1 MELRVFGATQ
11 SLPSLLLVFFFLS
24 SFFLVFA
31 FASFVMSLSF
41 AINPTLRGLISPDTT
56 QSFLSFS
63 PSGLFK
69 PVAST
74 TTYPNQFSGMSPLHP
89 TDLQNS
95 KDFIFLSPE
104 EKSKEIQKEFL
115 ANLLSLNFGPNNSS
129 PDATV
134 VTSPAKYTL
143 AADSPTIA
151 GFLAVV
157 QLDSAPT
164 TDPSKLSSKIPPP
177 SGPYL
182 VVLGPTA
189 FAFNGKGLQA
199 HVFSDT
205 PQKIS
210 SSQFRFPT
218 TLIAPAFA
226 FQSGIRPQ
234 SISQLN
240 PYSWITSHPSSI
252 LASLRAHRALFST
265 VILEQSTSRLHSPDD
280 PWHSL
285 WIPSQD
291 SPPHAHQIFSRL
303 HRVDEPILTIQ
314 VENTSPIEGSWIALS
329 ALPLPRHHHL
339 PIGLLF
345 DPASIPDS
353 ASLINAIL
361 GWNQTYN
368 PMPATR
374 SSHLKDLATTLS
386 WLDVPF
392 VNDWLLTVSQR
403 ADDFATV
410 WHTSKQIAA
419 DLTTLKNVP
428 ISTNLPRSYPARIH
442 PYEALF
448 VHPFFSLTTKL
459 FSDALLQNNP
469 SHTMRT
475 KFFTFFREK
484 ANMLSSQDVDLF
496 LPQNIPHVD
505 NTHTYVPF
513 LFRPQTQ
520 SWSTSYGFKSFSSFD
535 VQKYLPDFLN
545 HLPNDHLAQ
554 RVISTPHD
562 RSPSSSLNPPQPN
575 TVTRLNVDSP
585 DKPSQKNPPSSPQT
599 PEVRPFPLEPPA
611 ESLPRRP
618 TAFHPPTA
626 RIPSPAALD
635 PSPRFPAPVP
645 VSRAP
650 LQPQQMEPP
659 QRAPPTPQ
667 QLEPQQP
674 PPQPHQNRLLVGPD
688 PPPFPTQN
696 LIQQLPP
703 RPPSRQEHF
712 LPPLPPPRLQRS
724 PSTSTANAYSNA
736 SPHAPHN
743 PPRRPTHYHP
753 ASPAMESYHS
763 QSFNP
768 LAHQRQAW
776 DAPLVSTT
784 TSPWYLPVDNPTW
797 FTSTRL
803 KYVHSTLA
811 SSAYLPLIR
820 RTMEERGQF
829 TFDRF
834 IFQDTDQLPPHVVQ
848 WAFLGIVALPTD
860 LRLVDP
866 NLPTTTRRP
875 SYSHELLH
883 TPSHLNNDWLR
894 QVLPYAGADHRSSA
908 AEVAA
913 IDLLAAAIEASKY
926 PVAPFRVDFSQSFL
940 HAEAPRKALRTFRIN
955 AGQTLHLD
963 DPKSLYLSLTPWHFL
978 WSIPLSPEGRLPQQG
993 LSCTQFK
1000 LFFHHIVFFLNTVL
1014 TNDDSFPQ
1022 FPPGF
1027 SPFLLRGPL
1036 AGQLLW
1042 AAHQFDQAQTRDA
1055 WSTLASSQPSHT
1067 LQLSQALLHHTCD
1080 LFQQFLRWGA
1090 QNRTKIA
1097 CPATADPEG
1106 FVPQCTLIY
1115 DVSPHST
1122 DSNLTY
1128 CLDWRSTFT
1137 LLFTAP
1143 TILSH
1148 QHTNSMS
1155 PLFCRSTPNYL
1166 LPSRPDHRGDSRSPL
1181 ERYDRAQR
1189 RRSPSDRPPDRA
1201 TDQPPPKRARSDSA
1215 QPQRRPGQKA
1225 LVPLVTLT
1233 AAGKERYTHSGKLLA
1248 DLASSL
1254 TIPRFDQKQYCFMY
1268 IDKNS
1273 VVGCTGP
1280 HRSRTNSEGQPL
1292 QCNRHHVCLSPQ
1304 AISNWPQSSLK
1315 PLWEFCHHD
1324 RVRHLLQP
1332 TPEFAAH
1339 MASDRPNRPNA
1350 PQQPPPSS

>member
-1 MELRVFGATQ
+1 MTDYPEINFKEISNVRQRQDTQVATRSLARSLAMSRSLPTAAMELRVFGATQ
-11 SLPSLLLVFFFLS
+11 SLSSLLLVFFFLS

-285 WIPSQD
+285 
-291 SPPHAHQIFSRL
+291 
-303 HRVDEPILTIQ
+303 
-314 VENTSPIEGSWIALS
+314 
-329 ALPLPRHHHL
+329 
-339 PIGLLF
+339 
-345 DPASIPDS
+345 
-353 ASLINAIL
+353 
-361 GWNQTYN
+361 
-368 PMPATR
+368 
-374 SSHLKDLATTLS
+374 S

-410 WHTSKQIAA
+410 WHTSKQIAS

-442 PYEALF
+442 PYDALF

-469 SHTMRT
+469 LHTMQT

-545 HLPNDHLAQ
+545 HLLNDHLAQ

-611 ESLPRRP
+611 ESLSRRP

-635 PSPRFPAPVP
+635 PSPGFPAPVP

-650 LQPQQMEPP
+650 LQPQQMEPQ
-659 QRAPPTPQ
+659 QRAPPPPQ

-674 PPQPHQNRLLVGPD
+674 PPQPHQIRLLVGPD
-688 PPPFPTQN
+688 PPPFPTQTP
-696 LIQQLPP
+696 IQQLPP

-712 LPPLPPPRLQRS
+712 LPP
-724 PSTSTANAYSNA
+724 
-736 SPHAPHN
+736 
-743 PPRRPTHYHP
+743 
-753 ASPAMESYHS
+753 
-763 QSFNP
+763 
-768 LAHQRQAW
+768 
-776 DAPLVSTT
+776 
-784 TSPWYLPVDNPTW
+784 
-797 FTSTRL
+797 
-803 KYVHSTLA
+803 
-811 SSAYLPLIR
+811 
-820 RTMEERGQF
+820 
-829 TFDRF
+829 
-834 IFQDTDQLPPHVVQ
+834 
-848 WAFLGIVALPTD
+848 
-860 LRLVDP
+860 
-866 NLPTTTRRP
+866 
-875 SYSHELLH
+875 
-883 TPSHLNNDWLR
+883 
-894 QVLPYAGADHRSSA
+894 
-908 AEVAA
+908 
-913 IDLLAAAIEASKY
+913 
-926 PVAPFRVDFSQSFL
+926 
-940 HAEAPRKALRTFRIN
+940 
-955 AGQTLHLD
+955 
-963 DPKSLYLSLTPWHFL
+963 
-978 WSIPLSPEGRLPQQG
+978 
-993 LSCTQFK
+993 
-1000 LFFHHIVFFLNTVL
+1000 
-1014 TNDDSFPQ
+1014 
-1022 FPPGF
+1022 
-1027 SPFLLRGPL
+1027 
-1036 AGQLLW
+1036 
-1042 AAHQFDQAQTRDA
+1042 
-1055 WSTLASSQPSHT
+1055 
-1067 LQLSQALLHHTCD
+1067 
-1080 LFQQFLRWGA
+1080 
-1090 QNRTKIA
+1090 
-1097 CPATADPEG
+1097 
-1106 FVPQCTLIY
+1106 
-1115 DVSPHST
+1115 
-1122 DSNLTY
+1122 
-1128 CLDWRSTFT
+1128 
-1137 LLFTAP
+1137 
-1143 TILSH
+1143 
-1148 QHTNSMS
+1148 
-1155 PLFCRSTPNYL
+1155 
-1166 LPSRPDHRGDSRSPL
+1166 
-1181 ERYDRAQR
+1181 
-1189 RRSPSDRPPDRA
+1189 
-1201 TDQPPPKRARSDSA
+1201 
-1215 QPQRRPGQKA
+1215 
-1225 LVPLVTLT
+1225 
-1233 AAGKERYTHSGKLLA
+1233 
-1248 DLASSL
+1248 
-1254 TIPRFDQKQYCFMY
+1254 
-1268 IDKNS
+1268 
-1273 VVGCTGP
+1273 
-1280 HRSRTNSEGQPL
+1280 
-1292 QCNRHHVCLSPQ
+1292 
-1304 AISNWPQSSLK
+1304 
-1315 PLWEFCHHD
+1315 
-1324 RVRHLLQP
+1324 
-1332 TPEFAAH
+1332 
-1339 MASDRPNRPNA
+1339 
-1350 PQQPPPSS
+1350 PPSSSPPPPAVSFHLYSQCLLQRLSSCTPQPTTSTHSLSPSLSSHGVLPLPILQPLGAPTSGLGRTPGFHHYLTLVSPG